1 MAVYLGDK
9 KIGAIITVVTDKD
22 VVNIDYVKQID
33 LLNSIADGKPVTE
46 ESYTTE
52 QLQNIEKTLINLTEG
67 EK

>member
-22 VVNIDYVKQID
+22 IINIDYVKQID